1 MPIILVLVI
10 REDMYILLMLLLR
23 GLMEEVE
30 EDHKLILLRICESEG
45 RDGEGVIFLYFSTF
59 FFSNY
64 NIDILDMT
72 MNMNMKMEKLDH
84 FVVQSRDKFL

>member
-45 RDGEGVIFLYFSTF
+45 RDGEGVIFFIFFYLLYKP
-59 FFSNY
+59 
-64 NIDILDMT
+64 IIG
-72 MNMNMKMEKLDH
+72 
-84 FVVQSRDKFL
+84 

>member
-30 EDHKLILLRICESEG
+30 EGHKLILLRICESEG
-45 RDGEGVIFLYFSTF
+45 RDGEGVIFLYFST